1 MTFGNRS
8 AIYKLDGEE
17 PTSSP
22 ELAAIDKFCDPQR
35 YTENGIKVVHN
46 DETRGEESHGAYGLS
61 TMIQARP
68 QGEYYAVLQRALY
81 PSFYFESEKVKEDE

>member
-22 ELAAIDKFCDPQR
+22 ELAAIDKLCDPQR
-35 YTENGIKVVHN
+35 YTENGIKVVCN
-46 DETRGEESHGAYGLS
+46 SEANGEESNEAYGVS
-61 TMIQARP
+61 FMIQARP
-68 QGEYYAVLQRALY
+68 
-81 PSFYFESEKVKEDE
+81 